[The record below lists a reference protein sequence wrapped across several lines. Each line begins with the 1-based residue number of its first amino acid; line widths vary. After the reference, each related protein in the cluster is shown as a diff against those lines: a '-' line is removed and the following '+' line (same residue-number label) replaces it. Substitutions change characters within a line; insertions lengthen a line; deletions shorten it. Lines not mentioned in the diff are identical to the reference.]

1 MNHSMQSIFQ
11 NARRTNPAPP
21 QANSEQER
29 LTQLAQR
36 YLDDPVLQEKLC
48 DRVYEQFRS
57 DLRIQRERLGNSST
71 GRQ

>member
-1 MNHSMQSIFQ
+1 VNHSMQSMFQ
-11 NARRTNPAPP
+11 NTRRTNPTPP
-21 QANSEQER
+21 QANPER
-29 LTQLAQR
+29 KRLAQLAQR

-48 DRVYEQFRS
+48 DRVYELFRS

>member
-1 MNHSMQSIFQ
+1 VNHSMQSIFQ

-36 YLDDPVLQEKLC
+36 YLDDPVLQGKLC
-48 DRVYEQFRS
+48 DRVYTLLYV
-57 DLRIQRERLGNSST
+57 DLRTQRERIGYCRR
-71 GRQ
+71 GR

>member
-21 QANSEQER
+21 QAHSEQEC

-36 YLDDPVLQEKLC
+36 YLDDPVLQKKLC